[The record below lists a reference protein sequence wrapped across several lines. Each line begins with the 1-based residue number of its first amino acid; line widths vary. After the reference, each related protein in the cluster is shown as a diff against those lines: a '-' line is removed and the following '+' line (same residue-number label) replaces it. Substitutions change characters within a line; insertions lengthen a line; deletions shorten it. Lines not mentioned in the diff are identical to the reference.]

1 MRYDFDNKVAIITG
15 GAKGIGKE
23 VVQGIHNGGG
33 TVAVLD
39 IDNSAGKNLLGE
51 LGNNDCYYHM
61 DQANREEVNTIFRQ
75 NINDFQTVDILVNV
89 AGIISAKPFSDLSPE
104 EWDQTIQTNLT
115 GPFNTV
121 KAIWE
126 HFKNNKG
133 GRTFFY
139 AYLNEQ
145 NSFR

>member
-1 MRYDFDNKVAIITG
+1 MRYDFDNKVAIVTG
-15 GAKGIGKE
+15 GAKGIGKK

>member
-1 MRYDFDNKVAIITG
+1 
-15 GAKGIGKE
+15 
-23 VVQGIHNGGG
+23 
-33 TVAVLD
+33 
-39 IDNSAGKNLLGE
+39 
-51 LGNNDCYYHM
+51 M

-75 NINDFQTVDILVNV
+75 IINDFQTVDILINV

-126 HFKNNKG
+126 HFKNNTSMNKTLSDDPIKNEKVISMIPL
-133 GRTFFY
+133 GR
-139 AYLNEQ
+139 AAEP
-145 NSFR
+145 

>member
-1 MRYDFDNKVAIITG
+1 
-15 GAKGIGKE
+15 
-23 VVQGIHNGGG
+23 
-33 TVAVLD
+33 
-39 IDNSAGKNLLGE
+39 
-51 LGNNDCYYHM
+51 M

-75 NINDFQTVDILVNV
+75 IINDFQTVDILINV

-133 GRTFFY
+133 VAPSFMHTSMNKTLSDDPIKNEKVISMIPLGR
-139 AYLNEQ
+139 AAEP
-145 NSFR
+145 